1 MPHDKERRFTLSSRS
16 EKLISI
22 YSDLFGSGWSCLS
35 SAIAMVTGIRASR
48 MKVGECFGG
57 FCFFYFHDE
66 RRQRGVPCVCVLTST
81 FWLSSLLIANASCSC
96 SSSSP
101 LVWGRA
107 CSRSEAARGDEDDAG
122 ERSTKQLEGRARE
135 DDGNTET
142 RSGGSVGSFGLIA
155 VNSPD
160 YCSTDT
166 RRHDYKLSTK

>member
-48 MKVGECFGG
+48 MKVGEWTSTVR
-57 FCFFYFHDE
+57 E
-66 RRQRGVPCVCVLTST
+66 ACVCVLSST